1 MGMLI
6 DLIEA
11 LDVEPWA
18 LPSFPVWVRGEVYEV
33 LEGRKLGGECSA
45 VEVLGKEGLWE
56 VLEYGNHKFLL
67 QEGNGD
73 ASAELS

>member
-1 MGMLI
+1 M
-6 DLIEA
+6 
-11 LDVEPWA
+11 
-18 LPSFPVWVRGEVYEV
+18 
-33 LEGRKLGGECSA
+33 LEGRNLGGECSA